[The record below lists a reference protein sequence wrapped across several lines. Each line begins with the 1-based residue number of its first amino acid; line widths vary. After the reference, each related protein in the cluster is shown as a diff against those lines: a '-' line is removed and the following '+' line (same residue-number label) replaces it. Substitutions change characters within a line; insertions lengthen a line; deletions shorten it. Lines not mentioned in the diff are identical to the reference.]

1 MPAMQREQIIKRAR
15 HVIQQN
21 LMTVQKIA
29 YLMGENAAES
39 EIILNSIV
47 ESFTAREM
55 EDDND

>member
-1 MPAMQREQIIKRAR
+1 
-15 HVIQQN
+15 
-21 LMTVQKIA
+21 MTVQKIA